1 MEMNENSK
9 GTKEKWIEINYIKLK
24 EIRITKEEENEE
36 QAKLE
41 LEIKERKL
49 FSGSKPR
56 KRASK

>member
-1 MEMNENSK
+1 MNLKESSK
-9 GTKEKWIEINYIKLK
+9 ETRKKWFKNNYIKLK

-49 FSGSKPR
+49 FSGIKPR

>member
-1 MEMNENSK
+1 MNLKESSK
-9 GTKEKWIEINYIKLK
+9 ETRKKWSKNNYIKLK

-41 LEIKERKL
+41 LDIKEKKL
-49 FSGSKPR
+49 FSGIKPR

>member
-41 LEIKERKL
+41 LEI
-49 FSGSKPR
+49 
-56 KRASK
+56 